1 MDRIDLSADQLAA
14 LRSILGRH
22 VPGRE
27 VRAFGSRVTGRAWR
41 YSDLDLV
48 LMGTDPVSD
57 LRLATLRA
65 ELEDSDLPFRVDL
78 LEERD
83 LPDAWASSFK
93 EHSEPLSARL
103 DQGRKAE

>member
-1 MDRIDLSADQLAA
+1 MNMLDLSADQLAT
-14 LRSILGRH
+14 LRSILARH
-22 VPGRE
+22 LPGRE

-48 LMGTDPVSD
+48 LMGSDPVSD

-93 EHSEPLSARL
+93 AHSEPLSARL
-103 DQGRKAE
+103 EQHRKAE